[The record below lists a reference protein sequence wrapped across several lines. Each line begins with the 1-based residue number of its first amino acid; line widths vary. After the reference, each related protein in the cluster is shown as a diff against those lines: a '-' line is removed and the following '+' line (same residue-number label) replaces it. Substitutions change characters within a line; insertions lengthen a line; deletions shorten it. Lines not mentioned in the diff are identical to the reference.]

1 VRRTDRWLTFLQV
14 LQWIGMIQGVVFGL
28 VSVGFFLQTSTFV
41 ARSST
46 TTGTVIAFEQ
56 HEDDASGQT
65 FSPIFSYVAA
75 DGSAQ
80 TGHSNSSSNPPGFG
94 VGEKVPVRY
103 ETRNPSNARIATYWQ
118 TWALTTAFGIA
129 SAVTWLIGLFFRWK
143 VIRRKARKP
152 KLQRIQSLDQ
162 I

>member
-1 VRRTDRWLTFLQV
+1 MKETDRWLTFLQM
-14 LQWIGMIQGVVFGL
+14 LQWIGLILGVVFGL
-28 VSVGFFLQTSTFV
+28 VSVGSLLHTSAFI

-56 HEDDASGQT
+56 HQDDVSGQT
-65 FSPIFSYVAA
+65 FSPIFSYVAR
-75 DGSAQ
+75 DGSAH
-80 TGHSNSSSNPPGFG
+80 TGHSNSSSNPPGFE

-118 TWALTTAFGIA
+118 TWALATAFAIA
-129 SAVTWLIGLFFRWK
+129 SSVTWLVGLFFRWK
-143 VIRRKARKP
+143 VIKRRTRKP